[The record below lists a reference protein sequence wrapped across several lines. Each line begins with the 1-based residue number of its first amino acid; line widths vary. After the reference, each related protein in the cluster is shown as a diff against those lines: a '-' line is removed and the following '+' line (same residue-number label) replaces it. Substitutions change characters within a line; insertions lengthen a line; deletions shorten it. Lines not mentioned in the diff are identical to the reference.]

1 MLFHEFR
8 EAFLRA
14 VLDLLWGQ
22 WCVLGVAGHSKNLRG
37 DCIDPEALILS
48 SCYFGRFD
56 QRLFDGMLEWLTNH
70 EDLVSSQRLSS
81 LVKKE
86 FPESAGVVKAIATF
100 LFSQEKKFKWR
111 RLAGDPQPGIKADPF
126 FFYPSGSPV
135 EIFGHQDPSF
145 LSIGFSRGSIEK
157 KSFVGSFRWAHPAS
171 LWLRLRA
178 FMGVSSRTDV
188 FVYLMTHQDGGHPSH
203 IARVMGYTQRGIQQA
218 LVSMSAS
225 GWVLRSERPREV
237 VYTLSESIRNA
248 FIPSG
253 EGHPEWLTW
262 SAFFHGLGVLWKA
275 LNDQKLFGASADVQS
290 AVLRDTML
298 QAAPDLSR
306 LGFSG
311 YFIEVGNR
319 KGEDYIDSLS
329 TAWSLLFGT
338 LQEQ

>member
-1 MLFHEFR
+1 MSFQNFR

-14 VLDLLWGQ
+14 ILDLLWRQ
-22 WCVLGVAGHSKNLRG
+22 WCILGVSGHSKG
-37 DCIDPEALILS
+37 AKSDCIDPEALILAT
-48 SCYFGRFD
+48 CQFGRFD
-56 QRLFDGMLEWLTNH
+56 QRLFDGMLEWLIKY
-70 EDLVSSQRLSS
+70 EDLVSSQRLSTFI
-81 LVKKE
+81 KNE
-86 FPESAGVVKAIATF
+86 FSESADVARALAAF
-100 LFSQEKKFKWR
+100 LFSQENRHKWR
-111 RLAGDPQPGIKADPF
+111 RLAGDLRPNKEADPF
-126 FFYPSGSPV
+126 FFYPSGLPV
-135 EIFGHQDPSF
+135 EIFGYQDPLFRS
-145 LSIGFSRGSIEK
+145 LGYSRGSIEK
-157 KSFVGSFRWAHPAS
+157 KGLIGSFRLNHPAC

-203 IARVMGYTQRGIQQA
+203 IARVMGYTQRGIQQT
-218 LVSMSAS
+218 LISMSAS

-248 FIPSG
+248 FISFG
-253 EGHPEWLTW
+253 EGRPEWLTW
-262 SAFFHGLGVLWKA
+262 AAFFHGLGVLWKT
-275 LNDQKLFGASADVQS
+275 LNDRKLFEASANVQS

-298 QAAPDLSR
+298 QAAADLSR

-319 KGEDYIDSLS
+319 KGEDYINSLS